1 MTSFWIIYSII
12 LIVVG
17 FFLITIESKGELI
30 EVSQINSNL
39 SLDVELEKKI
49 INSGNKQTIGFFL
62 QDISNNIIDAK
73 IEGNI
78 IYLSG
83 MAESFSLN
91 ITNNQLYNYSWIINP
106 KIQSYGTIL
115 LDIYMIYNG
124 SKTNV
129 SNLSFS
135 IDDNNNNN
143 NNKIKM
149 IRINTNSNS

>member
-1 MTSFWIIYSII
+1 MTPFWAIYSII
-12 LIVVG
+12 LIVVA
-17 FFLITIESKGELI
+17 FFLMTIESKGELI

-39 SLDVELEKKI
+39 SLDVQLEKKI
-49 INSGNKQTIGFFL
+49 INSGNKQTISFFL
-62 QDISNNIIDAK
+62 QDTSNNKTIDAK

-83 MAESFSLN
+83 MAESFSIN

-106 KIQSYGTIL
+106 KIQFYGTIL

-129 SNLSFS
+129 ANLSFS
-135 IDDNNNNN
+135 VDDDNNNNKN
-143 NNKIKM
+143 DRNKYK
-149 IRINTNSNS
+149 

>member
-1 MTSFWIIYSII
+1 MI
-12 LIVVG
+12 LIVVVVI
-17 FFLITIESKGELI
+17 FLMTIESKGELI

-39 SLDVELEKKI
+39 SLDVQLEKKI
-49 INSGNKQTIGFFL
+49 INSGNKQTISFFL
-62 QDISNNIIDAK
+62 QDTSNNKTIDAK

-83 MAESFSLN
+83 MAESFSIN

-106 KIQSYGTIL
+106 KIQFYGTIL

-129 SNLSFS
+129 ANLSFS
-135 IDDNNNNN
+135 VDDDNNNNKN
-143 NNKIKM
+143 DRNKYK
-149 IRINTNSNS
+149 

>member
-1 MTSFWIIYSII
+1 LTPFWAIYPII
-12 LIVVG
+12 LIVVA

-39 SLDVELEKKI
+39 SLDVQLEKKI
-49 INSGNKQTIGFFL
+49 INIGNKQTIGFFL
-62 QDISNNIIDAK
+62 QDISNNKTIDAK

-83 MAESFSLN
+83 MAESFSIN

-106 KIQSYGTIL
+106 KIQFYGTIL

-124 SKTNV
+124 SKSNV
-129 SNLSFS
+129 ANLSFS
-135 IDDNNNNN
+135 VDDNNNKKNDR
-143 NNKIKM
+143 NKHKSY
-149 IRINTNSNS
+149 T

>member
-1 MTSFWIIYSII
+1 MI
-12 LIVVG
+12 LIVVVVV
-17 FFLITIESKGELI
+17 FFLMTIESKGELI

-39 SLDVELEKKI
+39 SLDVQLEKKI
-49 INSGNKQTIGFFL
+49 INSGNKQTISFFL
-62 QDISNNIIDAK
+62 QDTSNNKTIDAK

-83 MAESFSLN
+83 MAQSFSIN

-106 KIQSYGTIL
+106 KIQFYGTIL

-129 SNLSFS
+129 ANLSFS
-135 IDDNNNNN
+135 VDDDNNNNKN
-143 NNKIKM
+143 DRNKYK
-149 IRINTNSNS
+149 

>member
-1 MTSFWIIYSII
+1 MI
-12 LIVVG
+12 LIIIIV
-17 FFLITIESKGELI
+17 FFLMTIESKGELI

-39 SLDVELEKKI
+39 SLDVQLEKKI
-49 INSGNKQTIGFFL
+49 INSGNKQTISFFL
-62 QDISNNIIDAK
+62 QDTSNNKTIDAK

-83 MAESFSLN
+83 MAESFSIN

-106 KIQSYGTIL
+106 KIQFYGTIL

-129 SNLSFS
+129 ANLSFS
-135 IDDNNNNN
+135 VDDNNNKKNDR
-143 NNKIKM
+143 NKHKSY
-149 IRINTNSNS
+149 T

>member
-1 MTSFWIIYSII
+1 MTPFWAIYSII
-12 LIVVG
+12 LIVVA
-17 FFLITIESKGELI
+17 FFLMTIESKGELI

-39 SLDVELEKKI
+39 SLDVQLEKKI
-49 INSGNKQTIGFFL
+49 INSGNKQTISFFL
-62 QDISNNIIDAK
+62 QDTSNNKTIDAK

-83 MAESFSLN
+83 MAESFSIN

-106 KIQSYGTIL
+106 KIQFYGTIL

-129 SNLSFS
+129 ANLSFS
-135 IDDNNNNN
+135 VDNDNNNNKN
-143 NNKIKM
+143 DRNKYK
-149 IRINTNSNS
+149 

>member
-1 MTSFWIIYSII
+1 MTTFWTVYSII
-12 LIVVG
+12 LIVGVG
-17 FFLITIESKGELI
+17 VVFSLMTSESKGELI

-39 SLDVELEKKI
+39 SLDVQLEKKI
-49 INSGNKQTIGFFL
+49 INSDNKQTISFFL
-62 QDISNNIIDAK
+62 QDISKNKTIDAK

-115 LDIYMIYNG
+115 LDIYMIYDG

-129 SNLSFS
+129 ANLSFS

-143 NNKIKM
+143 KNDKNKHK
-149 IRINTNSNS
+149 